1 VRTVLS
7 NETRKLIERA
17 RYRYNYN
24 MRALAS
30 YYKRGAKV
38 HPDPSMTESFFI
50 PRNPNDQT
58 RDLMKYIRLANENGT
73 VAVYRRT
80 NREELRRLK
89 RWPQSVEDGTAISL
103 TDFNDFFE
111 MMVNQHRSEST
122 NSEDDDLGKLL
133 GELDRAA

>member
-58 RDLMKYIRLANENGT
+58 RDLMKYIRLANE
-73 VAVYRRT
+73 
-80 NREELRRLK
+80 
-89 RWPQSVEDGTAISL
+89 DGTAISL